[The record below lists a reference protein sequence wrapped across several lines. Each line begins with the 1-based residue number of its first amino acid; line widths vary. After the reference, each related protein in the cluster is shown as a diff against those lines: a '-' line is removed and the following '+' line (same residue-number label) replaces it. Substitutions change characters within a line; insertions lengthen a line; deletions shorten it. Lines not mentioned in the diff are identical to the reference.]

1 MRLTHF
7 VKVDARDRASIEA
20 SIHFSQHPDEIPIRI
35 SQFGA
40 GEPIWMTWAEFD
52 AVADLVGAH
61 RPRGE
66 AAVAASQEPQ
76 VTYAICGHRARWGV
90 CVLAKGAH
98 PRHINALGVDV
109 EDGAAV

>member
-40 GEPIWMTWAEFD
+40 GEPIWLTWAEFD
-52 AVADLVGAH
+52 AVADLVRAH
-61 RPRGE
+61 RPEPATTGQCGYDWLSPSGVFYCCLGE
-66 AAVAASQEPQ
+66 GHSNNGAWLHVAA
-76 VTYAICGHRARWGV
+76 
-90 CVLAKGAH
+90 
-98 PRHINALGVDV
+98 
-109 EDGAAV
+109 DGSCNTR